1 MHEHLLVNR
10 FLTFLEVERK
20 EPTLSFLNELI
31 HQHQKKVKWETFT
44 KMLDWEYGNA
54 TGNYIPPID
63 VYIDRIVNK
72 GMGGTCWTLSVG
84 FHWLLSQLGFHVQY
98 LYMNPG
104 HLCLR
109 VDFDEPYYVDIGY
122 TAPLFQAY
130 PLLTTFQV
138 SNIRETFYYKVSH
151 DSIAVTRI
159 PGPEKTLSPHPVTLD
174 DMYPLLKSSNDWS
187 RAIFL
192 KKIRIFSYINDIPS
206 SLENNVLKQ
215 YFLDKKVESVIP
227 SANLDRFISDYFG
240 MDKKLVQKA
249 LRIHEEKTKISDC
262 S

>member
-20 EPTLSFLNELI
+20 EPTISFLNELI

-44 KMLDWEYGNA
+44 KMIDWEHGNR
-54 TGNYIPPID
+54 TGNYIPSID
-63 VYIDRIVNK
+63 VYIDRMINK
-72 GMGGTCWTLSVG
+72 GMGGTCWTLSIG

-98 LYMNPG
+98 LYMEPG

-109 VDFDEPYYVDIGY
+109 VDLDQPYYVDVGY

-130 PLLTTFQV
+130 PLLTTFQT
-138 SNIRETFYYKVSH
+138 NDTRETFHYNVSSE
-151 DSIAVTRI
+151 SIAVTRI
-159 PGPEKTLSPHPVTLD
+159 PGPEKTLSPQPVTLEE
-174 DMYPLLKSSNDWS
+174 MYPILKRSNDWS
-187 RAIFL
+187 RALFL
-192 KKIRIFSYINDIPS
+192 KKTRIFSYVNDIPS

-215 YFLDKKVESVIP
+215 YFYDKKVESIIP
-227 SANLDRFISDYFG
+227 PRKLARFITDYYR
-240 MDKKLVQKA
+240 MDQELVQKA
-249 LRIHEEKTKISDC
+249 LQIHEEKMKLSNH